1 MKKLFIPIFLIVFI
15 SACSVF
21 QETTSYEEVDKP
33 DTDKTDEVYVFD
45 EVKDA
50 DSSTTSEIKDLN
62 KEIDNTLS
70 ENKENVNNNELVKP
84 NETVVETVTEPV
96 TTEYEKVET
105 TTNYEQPTTYEEPSN
120 EVQFYVQLGA
130 FSTLARAEKFSS
142 QIDSVV
148 PFALSI
154 IFDSSREFYI
164 VRSTPYSTRTEAES
178 IRNEL
183 RNNRK
188 FKDCFIVT
196 E

>member
-1 MKKLFIPIFLIVFI
+1 MKKLFIPFILIVFI

-33 DTDKTDEVYVFD
+33 DTEKSDEVYVFD
-45 EVKDA
+45 EVNDN
-50 DSSTTSEIKDLN
+50 DSTASEIKDLN

-70 ENKENVNNNELVKP
+70 ENKENVNEEEQAET

-105 TTNYEQPTTYEEPSN
+105 TTIYEEPSN
-120 EVQFYVQLGA
+120 EVQFYIQLGA

-142 QIDSVV
+142 QIDSAL

-154 IFDSSREFYI
+154 IFDGSKEFYI
-164 VRSTPYSTRTEAES
+164 VRSAPYSTRAEAES
-178 IRNEL
+178 VRDNL
-183 RNNRK
+183 RNDSK